1 MTNETILTRDRNIR
15 FPEFVILKASAG
27 TGKTRALTL
36 RFTQFLLSSNI
47 KHNDPQQILAITFT
61 RNATREMKER
71 IIWWLKKCCFLTDDA
86 NQDPDLE
93 AILNLVTMDRN
104 QLQVR
109 AEETLNKILSNY
121 SDFQVTTIDSFIA
134 DIFKASAIELG
145 VSPDSEIT
153 IDSGPVL
160 AYAFSRLLQNV
171 RTDSPE
177 FSLFQEVCQ
186 NLKEMRSSKDAYAW
200 DPATDLERIM
210 IEFHRKLGAANRQ
223 ARQLD
228 LKPMRETLNILEVTF
243 QSSRKKVTSLLSS
256 WTGQPRRSALY
267 SRLNKPRITDW
278 LDYDFKILEQDNL
291 PPDLFRELLKLKETI
306 DKYKEIQARIFFQP
320 HLKIYERFLK
330 ILDQAR
336 KERGLVF
343 LEDIHCRLANY
354 LDQGVVP
361 DIYLSLGSEI
371 YHYLIDEFQDTSP
384 LQWRNLYPL
393 IENALAQGGGLF
405 IVGDTKQAIYG
416 FREADYQIMV
426 DLIKDRDGFASVR
439 PRIAELQENW
449 RSRQE
454 LLHWLNRIFPD
465 GIRNLSPENIDWDEA
480 PLWREAASRS
490 GLDDF
495 TCRPAGGSGPF
506 PGYAELK
513 LIDLSRKPKKKTV
526 DQNEGSGQADNDD
539 LDEPEKKEVQ
549 SLIKQL
555 LERGYRYADLAILT
569 YENDRVK
576 KAAAWLNEMQ
586 IPFVPYSALDI
597 RSRPI
602 IREILSFL
610 QFLDYPL
617 DELNFSA
624 FLCGQLF
631 QKRLK
636 EDGISLE
643 PEAIREFILN
653 HRITTRAP
661 LYTTFRLTY
670 PDLWE
675 IYFENFFK
683 TAGYLPL
690 YDLVSQVFR
699 VFQPLELFRLE
710 EGALIKLLEVIK
722 NFEGQGKSN
731 LRDFIKFSAEDS
743 ENKNLWTIDV
753 PESLE
758 AVKIMTIHKAKGL
771 GFPVVILLLYREQ
784 IKSESFY
791 LKEGRAK
798 RPAMVSG
805 PQQVEVLRL
814 NASTASARPEF
825 QKVYEGYRERERV
838 NKLNTLYVA
847 LTRAREELYV
857 IGVKRRNEYPFPLLE
872 AILDLKTSGKDA
884 SASCQPDT
892 GQAEKRISTR
902 KEFLAPLNILR
913 AGKFAPAADRPA
925 FNYYERR
932 RGELIHTLLAAIEFA
947 GEDLDQVLAEA
958 AASLRLK
965 AFSAGEIEAVTGTVK
980 EFLTLPEVAAY
991 FEHRPGRAIHREIEL
1006 VDTRGRLFR
1015 ADRVVVDPDRVTV
1028 IDFKT
1033 GLADDSKQRESYF
1046 HQIRNY
1052 MSMLSDIYPG
1062 RTIEGIFMYPD
1073 LKKLERVLCP

>member
-47 KHNDPQQILAITFT
+47 KHNDPRQILAITFT

-71 IIWWLKKCCFLTDDA
+71 IIWWLKKCRFFTDD
-86 NQDPDLE
+86 NSEDQGLE
-93 AILNLVTMDRN
+93 AILSLVSVEREH
-104 QLQVR
+104 LRIR
-109 AEETLNKILSNY
+109 AEEILNKILSNY
-121 SDFQVTTIDSFIA
+121 SDFQVTTIDSFMA

-160 AYAFSRLLQNV
+160 SYAFSRLLKSV
-171 RTDSPE
+171 RADSAE
-177 FSLFQEVCQ
+177 FGLFQEVCQ
-186 NLKEMRSSKDAYAW
+186 NLKEMRGSKDAYAW

-210 IEFHRKLGAANRQ
+210 IDLHRKLGAANRRV
-223 ARQLD
+223 RQLK
-228 LKPMRETLNILEVTF
+228 LKPVRETLNRLEANF
-243 QSSRKKVTSLLSS
+243 QSSREKVTSLLSS

-278 LDYDFKILEQDNL
+278 FDYDFKILKQDNL
-291 PPDLFRELLKLKETI
+291 PPNLSRELLKLKETI

-343 LEDIHCRLANY
+343 LQDIHCRLANY

-361 DIYLSLGSEI
+361 DIYFSLGSEI

-393 IENALAQGGGLF
+393 IENALAQGGSLF
-405 IVGDTKQAIYG
+405 IVGDSKQAIYG

-426 DLIKDRDGFASVR
+426 DLIKGRDGFASVR

-454 LLHWLNRIFPD
+454 LLNWLNRIFPD
-465 GIRNLSPENIDWDEA
+465 GIRNLSQKNINWEDA

-495 TCRPAGGSGPF
+495 TCRPAGGSGSF

-513 LIDLSRKPKKKTV
+513 LIDLSRKAKKETV
-526 DQNEGSGQADNDD
+526 DPNEDSGQGDNDD

-549 SLIKQL
+549 NLIKQL

-576 KAAAWLNEMQ
+576 TAAAWLNEMR

-617 DELNFSA
+617 DELNFSV

-631 QKRLK
+631 QRRLE
-636 EDGISLE
+636 EDGFSLK

-653 HRITTRAP
+653 HRITARPP
-661 LYTTFRLTY
+661 LYTSFRLTY

-699 VFQPLELFRLE
+699 VFQPLELFPLE

-731 LRDFIKFSAEDS
+731 LRDFIKFSAENSD
-743 ENKNLWTIDV
+743 NKNLWTIDV

-784 IKSESFY
+784 IKSETFY
-791 LKEGRAK
+791 LKEVRTK
-798 RPAMVSG
+798 RPARVSG
-805 PQQVEVLRL
+805 PQEVEVLKL

-825 QKVYEGYRERERV
+825 RKVYEGHRERERV

-884 SASCQPDT
+884 SASCRPDT
-892 GQAEKRISTR
+892 AQAEKRVSAR
-902 KEFLAPLNILR
+902 EEYFAPLTILQ
-913 AGKFAPAADRPA
+913 AGKFSPAADRPA

-932 RGELIHTLLAAIEFA
+932 RGELIHGLLSAIEFA
-947 GEDLDQVLAEA
+947 GKDLDQLLAEA
-958 AASLRLK
+958 ATSVKLN
-965 AFSAGEIEAVTGTVK
+965 AFTAGEIKAVTGTVK
-980 EFLTLPEVAAY
+980 EFLALPEIAAY
-991 FEHRPGRAIHREIEL
+991 FEPRPGRAIHREIEL
-1006 VDTRGRLFR
+1006 VDARGRLFR
-1015 ADRVVVDPDRVTV
+1015 ADRVVVDPDQVTV

-1033 GLADDSKQRESYF
+1033 GLADDSKLVESYF

-1062 RTIEGIFMYPD
+1062 RMIEGILMYPD
-1073 LKKLERVLCP
+1073 LKRLERV